1 MDISSKKLP
10 IILIIVLVGILL
22 LQFMTNDNS
31 KPLIDPE
38 TCELYIVDSQ
48 INTKTYLDE
57 FNTKCLD
64 FKNLN
69 KWYFQSLI
77 MINVW
82 SYNMVG
88 DKNEIDK
95 LIDTMIESGDDLVEN
110 LKTVLPNSLSE
121 SMVMFHESNVE
132 NLRKIKEF
140 LNG

>member
-31 KPLIDPE
+31 KSLIDPE

-69 KWYFQSLI
+69 K
-77 MINVW
+77 
-82 SYNMVG
+82 
-88 DKNEIDK
+88 
-95 LIDTMIESGDDLVEN
+95 
-110 LKTVLPNSLSE
+110 
-121 SMVMFHESNVE
+121 
-132 NLRKIKEF
+132 
-140 LNG
+140 

>member
-31 KPLIDPE
+31 KPLIDLE

-69 KWYFQSLI
+69 K
-77 MINVW
+77 
-82 SYNMVG
+82 
-88 DKNEIDK
+88 
-95 LIDTMIESGDDLVEN
+95 
-110 LKTVLPNSLSE
+110 
-121 SMVMFHESNVE
+121 
-132 NLRKIKEF
+132 
-140 LNG
+140 